1 VSFPFNGQR
10 GLVIV
15 QAEIFG
21 PGGSI
26 VLRLALD
33 TGATAT
39 MVKVALLVAVGYDP
53 SLVSH
58 RVQVTTG
65 SGVEFVP
72 GIDIAKIKVLGQE
85 RLQFPVLSHTLP
97 PSASIDGLRGLD
109 FLRDQTLVI
118 DFRRGNITLS

>member
-1 VSFPFNGQR
+1 VSFPFNSQR
-10 GLVIV
+10 GLVVV
-15 QAEIFG
+15 QAEVFG
-21 PGGSI
+21 PSASI

-39 MVKVALLVAVGYDP
+39 MINVAPLVSVGYDP

-72 GIDIAKIKVLGQE
+72 KIDIVKIEFSGRNAFNSQC
-85 RLQFPVLSHTLP
+85 
-97 PSASIDGLRGLD
+97 
-109 FLRDQTLVI
+109 
-118 DFRRGNITLS
+118 

>member
-1 VSFPFNGQR
+1 VSFAFNGQR
-10 GLVIV
+10 GLVVV
-15 QAEIFG
+15 QAEVFG

-39 MVKVALLVAVGYDP
+39 MINVAVLVAVGYDP

-72 GIDIAKIKVLGQE
+72 RIIIARIKVLGQE
-85 RLQFPVLSHTLP
+85 RTQFPVLSHTLP
-97 PSASIDGLRGLD
+97 PSSSIDGLLGLD
-109 FLRDQTLVI
+109 FLRGQTLVI
-118 DFRRGNITLS
+118 DFLQGNVMLS